1 MNIYTS
7 IGLIMLT
14 AVAAFTLRDINRTAA
29 VNIAIAGGAVVM
41 LNVIAA
47 FSGITD
53 EVKLIAVSGDL
64 DIDLIGIILKAIGIS
79 YMAHVASE
87 LCRDMDENALAAKAE
102 IVGRVMLLSLALPI
116 VRSIAESLIELVK
129 LSV

>member
-1 MNIYTS
+1 
-7 IGLIMLT
+7 MLT
-14 AVAAFTLRDINRTAA
+14 AMAAFTLRDINRNAA

-79 YMAHVASE
+79 YMAHVVSE

-129 LSV
+129 LST